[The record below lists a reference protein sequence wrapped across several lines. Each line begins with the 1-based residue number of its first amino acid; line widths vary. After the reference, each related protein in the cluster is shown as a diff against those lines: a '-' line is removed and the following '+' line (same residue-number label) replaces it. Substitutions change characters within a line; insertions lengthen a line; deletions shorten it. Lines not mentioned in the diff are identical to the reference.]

1 MTATTGPNFRVGTL
15 NRFLERNRGTVRP
28 TYLG

>member
-1 MTATTGPNFRVGTL
+1 MKVITGPSLRVGTL
-15 NRFLERNRGTVRP
+15 NRFLERNRGTMRA